1 MRIPISEILSP
12 DNDHRPV
19 DGKFVGE
26 LTALIQSGAPPLP
39 VTVFVDAKGKT
50 FLADGFYRLWAARRA
65 GQDAIEAQLISG
77 TRQDAQNF
85 RDAALRAQGR
95 R

>member
-1 MRIPISEILSP
+1 MRIPIEKILSP
-12 DNDHRPV
+12 DTDHRPV

-26 LTALIQSGAPPLP
+26 LAALIQSGAKTLP
-39 VTVFVDAKGKT
+39 VTVFVDTEGRT
-50 FLADGFYRLWAARRA
+50 FLADGYARTWAARRA
-65 GQDAIEAQLISG
+65 GLQEVECTIISG